1 MPMAKIYLLDGNYL
15 AYRSFYAI
23 PHLQTSS
30 GKPIGALYGFASTI
44 IKILKDYHA
53 LYLGVAFDM
62 KAPTFRH
69 HLFDHYKITRKP
81 MPEALVQQLPEIRN
95 ILDAFGIPII
105 EKEGYEADDLLASMA
120 LDCAAQ
126 GYESIIVTGDK
137 DLAQVLGN
145 GISLLN
151 PATWKS
157 LDTQSFL
164 KKYGF
169 SSDHIIDFLA
179 LTGDASDC
187 IPGVPGIG
195 EKTATAL
202 ISTFGSLDELYSRLD
217 ELDSARTKRLLEEGR
232 EAASFSKKLLL
243 FARVEVP
250 YSCEDLRISSC
261 NLPSIENLLTSFEF
275 YSLLPTVRAL
285 FSSGEATEEFFAIG
299 SEEIPFAKI
308 AEDPLSFKDLLE
320 DPSSSKTGSSIKEKI
335 HFFSSNAIVLQGPS
349 FDIDIASSLLLC
361 PVPSSSLSKAR
372 RSLEESLRAEGME
385 ELFFEIENPLP
396 AVLASMESQGIL
408 IDTSYYQN
416 LSEEF
421 ASQIADLE
429 EKIFAL
435 AGEKINLN
443 SPLQISKIL
452 FERLL
457 LPTGKKRKQGY
468 ATDSATLER
477 IRHLH
482 PIISLILEYREI
494 AKLKS
499 SHLDGVV
506 SFVNPSTGRIH
517 PHFSQTATTSGRLSC
532 SKPNLQTIPARTDR
546 GSLVRKMFIATAGS
560 SFYSFDYNQIELRLL
575 AHFSKDPLLLDTFS
589 QGADIH
595 LETARLLFPEKFS
608 GLFSDS
614 QDSLRRIAKTINF
627 GILYGMGAYGLST
640 QLGIS
645 REEAQAFID
654 AYFARLPGVRAYLA
668 ESIRLAKEQGYAK
681 TLFGRRRYLPDLS
694 SDRRSTREAA
704 ERIAINMP
712 LQGTAAEIIK
722 KAMIKIFTLFK
733 EEGVSGA
740 MVLQVHDELLFELPE
755 KEEYLLPRISA
766 IMEGI
771 YPFQVPLIVKSEKGS
786 NYLEMKEM
794 TE

>member
-1 MPMAKIYLLDGNYL
+1 MAKIYLLDGNYL

-23 PHLQTSS
+23 PHLQSSS
-30 GKPIGALYGFASTI
+30 GKPVGALYGFASTI
-44 IKILKDYHA
+44 IKILKDYQA

-81 MPEALVQQLPEIRN
+81 MPELLVEQLPEIRN

-120 LDCAAQ
+120 LDYAAQ

-137 DLAQVLGN
+137 DLAQVLGK

-157 LDTQSFL
+157 LDRQSFL

-169 SSDHIIDFLA
+169 SSEHIVDFLA
-179 LTGDASDC
+179 LTGDASDN

-202 ISTFGSLDELYSRLD
+202 ISTFGSLDELYSRLN
-217 ELDSARTKRLLEEGR
+217 ELDSARIKRLLEEGR
-232 EAASFSKKLLL
+232 DSAFFSKKLLL
-243 FARVEVP
+243 LARVEVP
-250 YSCEDLRISSC
+250 YFCEDLRISST
-261 NLPSIENLLTSFEF
+261 NLASIESLFTSFEF
-275 YSLLPTVRAL
+275 HSLLPSVRDL
-285 FSSGEATEEFFAIG
+285 FSSGEAEEELFAIG
-299 SEEIPFAKI
+299 SEEIPFSKI
-308 AEDPLSFKDLLE
+308 AQSPLSYKALLE
-320 DPSSSKTGSSIKEKI
+320 DPSISKTGSSIKEKI
-335 HFFSSNAIVLQGPS
+335 HFFSSNSIILQGPT
-349 FDIDIASSLLLC
+349 FDIDIASSLLSS
-361 PVPSSSLSKAR
+361 PVPRFSLCKAR
-372 RSLEESLRAEGME
+372 KTLEESLRREGVE
-385 ELFFEIENPLP
+385 RLFFEIENPLP
-396 AVLASMESQGIL
+396 PVLASMESQGIR
-408 IDTSYYQN
+408 IDLDYCQK
-416 LSEEF
+416 LSEDF
-421 ASQIADLE
+421 ASQIRVLE

-443 SPLQISKIL
+443 SPLQVSKIL

-457 LPTGKKRKQGY
+457 LPAGKKRKQGY
-468 ATDSATLER
+468 STDSATLEGL
-477 IRHLH
+477 RHLH
-482 PIISLILEYREI
+482 PIIPLILEYREI

-499 SHLDGVV
+499 SHLDSLL
-506 SFVNPSTGRIH
+506 SFVNPATGRIH
-517 PHFSQTATTSGRLSC
+517 PHFSQTVTTSGRLSC

-546 GSLVRKMFIATAGS
+546 GSLVRKMFIANSDA

-575 AHFSKDPLLLDTFS
+575 AHFSKDPLLLETFS

-645 REEAQAFID
+645 REEAQSFID

-668 ESIRLAKEQGYAK
+668 ESIRLAQERGYAT

-694 SDRRSTREAA
+694 SDRRSIREAA

-722 KAMIKIFTLFK
+722 KAMIEIFTLFK

-740 MVLQVHDELLFELPE
+740 MLLQIHDELLFELPE
-755 KEEYLLPRISA
+755 KEEYLLPRISD
-766 IMEGI
+766 IMENI

-786 NYLEMKEM
+786 NYLEMKGIPE
-794 TE
+794 